1 MTTKKFFS
9 HVVQALTV
17 AAVTIPMAGEAI
29 AQGYGYGN
37 QTGGGGYQA
46 PPPKRH
52 ITGKQAYSGS
62 NPHLAWCYSRYRSYR
77 QSDNTFQPYHGPRKE
92 CLSPYES
99 ERRALF
105 FGDPGNDDSGSRLTG
120 RDRFG
125 NLPEQGRAG
134 DAPAFAPNGRS
145 DDFGNLPEQPPVANP
160 APAAAA
166 EVDPG
171 TARAGV
177 PLPVVT
183 PTDDPE
189 VEIAETP
196 RVEPASTEES
206 TLIERPEV
214 EPADV
219 QAAVPDTDASA
230 GSAKAQSVAAPEI
243 EETAEIVEPP
253 AVQPVSADNSTVTE
267 QSEVDPADAQADLPA
282 TDAPTGSVTI
292 QPAAAPQ
299 IGDTSE
305 GSPDA
310 E

>member
-17 AAVTIPMAGEAI
+17 AAVTIPMAGEAV

-52 ITGKQAYSGS
+52 KAGKQAYSGS

-105 FGDPGNDDSGSRLTG
+105 FGAPGHDGSGSRLTG

-134 DAPAFAPNGRS
+134 DAPAFAPNGQS

-166 EVDPG
+166 EV
-171 TARAGV
+171 
-177 PLPVVT
+177 
-183 PTDDPE
+183 
-189 VEIAETP
+189 EIAETP
-196 RVEPASTEES
+196 T
-206 TLIERPEV
+206 
-214 EPADV
+214 
-219 QAAVPDTDASA
+219 
-230 GSAKAQSVAAPEI
+230 
-243 EETAEIVEPP
+243 
-253 AVQPVSADNSTVTE
+253 VQPVSADDSTVTE
-267 QSEVDPADAQADLPA
+267 RSEVDPADAQADLPT
-282 TDAPTGSVTI
+282 TDNPAGSDTT
-292 QPAAAPQ
+292 QPAVALQ
-299 IGDTSE
+299 IVDPSE